1 MELRGTPIHGA
12 HAGAPE
18 SPVKALSRAEKV
30 LAQGCQEQ
38 RAIRQPTACQTR
50 PWGLK
55 LEQNRPSTECSHY
68 YHGGGGEPVSK
79 PLMLGNTYER
89 RRQRVEMLKTW
100 FHPGGMVPTL
110 ALGGQATLELTPEI
124 RRTLTEDLLSA
135 RLP

>member
-1 MELRGTPIHGA
+1 MPDATLGPETGTKQAVHRMFTL
-12 HAGAPE
+12 
-18 SPVKALSRAEKV
+18 LSRGWE
-30 LAQGCQEQ
+30 
-38 RAIRQPTACQTR
+38 
-50 PWGLK
+50 
-55 LEQNRPSTECSHY
+55 
-68 YHGGGGEPVSK
+68 GGGEPVSK
-79 PLMLGNTYER
+79 PLMLGNTYQR